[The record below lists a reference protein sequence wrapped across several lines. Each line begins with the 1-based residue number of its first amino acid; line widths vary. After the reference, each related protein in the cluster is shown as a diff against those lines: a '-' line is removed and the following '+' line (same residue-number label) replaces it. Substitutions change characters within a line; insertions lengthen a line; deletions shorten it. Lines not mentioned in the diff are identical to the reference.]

1 MTLDSPHPGFD
12 PALPEECDPSGG
24 RLVRESL
31 EIVSLLLLLRPNTFK
46 PLFSFPLSHFFT
58 KGHNT
63 LCGWFVQAD
72 AVVLVYL
79 CITGNFLPGLVS
91 ASLLLCPVFWD

>member
-31 EIVSLLLLLRPNTFK
+31 EIVSLLLRPNTFK
-46 PLFSFPLSHFFT
+46 PLFSFLLSHFFP

-63 LCGWFVQAD
+63 LRGCFVQAD
-72 AVVLVYL
+72 VVVLVYL
-79 CITGNFLPGLVS
+79 SITGHFLPALVS
-91 ASLLLCPVFWD
+91 ASLLLCTVFWD